1 MIFDFCLNLLK
12 NLPHLLSQ
20 LSHDGVD
27 PGEACGGVRPLGERV
42 VVVVPRD
49 LGKIFLSSIFSFVFY
64 WLLPHGIWPC
74 LFILSLFLFVFYW
87 MLSQWINNSLIKHLD
102 TDGVSSHLVKVWILS
117 CCAVEEFSPEQL
129 PVEGERGLTFL
140 YFPAGSCITWW
151 WEWFLTT
158 CRDLWGR
165 DKINENDS
173 SQPVEICEGVIK
185 QMRMIPHNL
194 KRSERVWEWDL
205 KGYDRTNE
213 NGSSQSLG
221 IWEGVI
227 KQMRMILHNL

>member
-1 MIFDFCLNLLK
+1 MFDFCLNLLK

-27 PGEACGGVRPLGERV
+27 PGEACCGVRPLGERV

-49 LGKIFLSSIFSFVFY
+49 LGKILFFILHLFICFLLVVAPRD
-64 WLLPHGIWPC
+64 LTMP
-74 LFILSLFLFVFYW
+74 FILSLFLFVFYW

-140 YFPAGSCITWW
+140 YFPAGSSITWW

-165 DKINENDS
+165 DKINGNDS
-173 SQPVEICEGVIK
+173 SQPVEI
-185 QMRMIPHNL
+185 
-194 KRSERVWEWDL
+194 
-205 KGYDRTNE
+205 
-213 NGSSQSLG
+213 
-221 IWEGVI
+221 WEGVI
-227 KQMRMILHNL
+227 K